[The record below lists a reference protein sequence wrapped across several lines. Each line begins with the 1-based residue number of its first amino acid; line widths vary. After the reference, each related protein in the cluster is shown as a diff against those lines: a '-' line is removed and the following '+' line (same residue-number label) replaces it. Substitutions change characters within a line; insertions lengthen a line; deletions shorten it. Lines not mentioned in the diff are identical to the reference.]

1 MSRRIR
7 FIPDSGALVEVTCR
21 ALQSRFLLR
30 PGPTLD
36 AIILGALA
44 RAQRRYA
51 VRIIAFFFASNHLH
65 LILEVDDARQLAI
78 FMNYFLSKVARE
90 IGRLTGWREKIFGR
104 RYQAIQISDEPEAQ
118 IARLRYVLSH
128 GCKENLVE
136 RLQEWPGV
144 HCVEALTTGKA
155 LEGWWFDR
163 TQEYLARRRGETFGT
178 YQYATRESFELA
190 PLPCWKH
197 LPPEK
202 RQSSPPPWSR
212 RSKRKPPTA
221 GSGPESRRSALPPS
235 SPRAPRA
242 ALSRPSARPRR
253 PSTPP
258 AAPSAASCATPTSS
272 SSPPTGAPPRS
283 SGPDTATRPSPW
295 AASRRRCP
303 SWAGRRR
310 PPSQGYVCPDEPE
323 NHKFKV
329 AGLANRLQTSLSRPR
344 DRPRSRRRSPRTHFG
359 RRRRAKLG
367 YLQLFGWH
375 LFPAGTSSLRP
386 VARTS
391 GGIGQSP
398 PPLPRS
404 WPGRLGRIL
413 PPPGLRSRPPA
424 RPAAIRVAPLR
435 LCTSCSDLSRSCQI
449 NTAPAEF
456 PQ

>member
-36 AIILGALA
+36 AILLGALA

-65 LILEVDDARQLAI
+65 LILEVDDARQLAR

-144 HCVEALTTGKA
+144 HCVEALTTGKV

-163 TQEYLARRRGETFGT
+163 TQEYLARRRGESFGT

-202 RQSSPPPWSR
+202 RQQLAAALVAEIEAEAADR
-212 RSKRKPPTA
+212 RERTGVQALGPAVILAQS
-221 GSGPESRRSALPPS
+221 PESRPLKTKRSP
-235 SPRAPRA
+235 APA
-242 ALSRPSARPRR
+242 VH
-253 PSTPP
+253 
-258 AAPSAASCATPTSS
+258 
-272 SSPPTGAPPRS
+272 
-283 SGPDTATRPSPW
+283 
-295 AASRRRCP
+295 AASRAVRRELRNAYFLFVAAYR
-303 SWAGRRR
+303 SAAEKLRAG
-310 PPSQGYVCPDEPE
+310 
-323 NHKFKV
+323 H
-329 AGLANRLQTSLSRPR
+329 R
-344 DRPRSRRRSPRTHFG
+344 DAP
-359 RRRRAKLG
+359 
-367 YLQLFGWH
+367 
-375 LFPAGTSSLRP
+375 FPMGCF
-386 VARTS
+386 
-391 GGIGQSP
+391 P
-398 PPLPRS
+398 PPLPFV
-404 WPGRLGRIL
+404 GG
-413 PPPGLRSRPPA
+413 
-424 RPAAIRVAPLR
+424 
-435 LCTSCSDLSRSCQI
+435 
-449 NTAPAEF
+449 
-456 PQ
+456 